1 MQPYSE
7 ASPRIRGGER
17 NTPDTMRSKPK
28 NKWEQAASLMFK
40 KESSSKKTAS
50 AHDSRN
56 SQNYQRHVQRM
67 LLGRV
72 KKRSEKKFDQ
82 LRHEMFIARQP
93 DNVVKAAS
101 QSLAGF
107 RIASA
112 LDNLLKKRMRLG
124 FFRWHRLLRE
134 SQIEEQFGHKIS
146 RKDQQIEWLKD
157 ALTRKHEALMRIAN
171 RMRIPLTAWCYAT
184 VVL

>member
-1 MQPYSE
+1 
-7 ASPRIRGGER
+7 
-17 NTPDTMRSKPK
+17 
-28 NKWEQAASLMFK
+28 
-40 KESSSKKTAS
+40 
-50 AHDSRN
+50 
-56 SQNYQRHVQRM
+56 
-67 LLGRV
+67 
-72 KKRSEKKFDQ
+72 
-82 LRHEMFIARQP
+82 MFIARQP

-124 FFRWHRLLRE
+124 FRWHRLLRE

-157 ALTRKHEALMRIAN
+157 ALTRKPRLSCAS
-171 RMRIPLTAWCYAT
+171 PTG
-184 VVL
+184 